1 MTLTHKFIPL
11 ITELL
16 LVFFMDLVIPIKQ
29 WTIVGNLN
37 DLQILQDWTR
47 ESWKLISKCVW
58 TEVGWSNQ
66 TNVDWCEKYLHPH
79 RKVQF
84 QFQNDRKSNSDIYT
98 PGWLFHLAFTEIR
111 KKFIGFK
118 LSLSGMILY
127 LPHLNIFH
135 SLTVLGK
142 RGEEK
147 SSKLVPKI
155 LPEASFMSL
164 KRSLPIKR
172 MIPTY
177 LDGRAF
183 NAVHRYKFS
192 EQEWYVWW
200 CDKSAYSH
208 IKHHI
213 CCGRRNLR
221 TFVWSKN

>member
-1 MTLTHKFIPL
+1 MVILTIFKFFKIEQGRTVWL
-11 ITELL
+11 T
-16 LVFFMDLVIPIKQ
+16 
-29 WTIVGNLN
+29 
-37 DLQILQDWTR
+37 
-47 ESWKLISKCVW
+47 WKLISKCVW

-66 TNVDWCEKYLHPH
+66 TNVDKISAPSQEGTISISKWLQIKFRYLHPWVTFPFGFY
-79 RKVQF
+79 RNSKEIYWF
-84 QFQNDRKSNSDIYT
+84 QIEPVWHDIISFPPEY
-98 PGWLFHLAFTEIR
+98 I
-111 KKFIGFK
+111 
-118 LSLSGMILY
+118 SLS
-127 LPHLNIFH
+127 H
-135 SLTVLGK
+135 SFRK
-142 RGEEK
+142 RGEEN

-213 CCGRRNLR
+213 CCGRGNLR